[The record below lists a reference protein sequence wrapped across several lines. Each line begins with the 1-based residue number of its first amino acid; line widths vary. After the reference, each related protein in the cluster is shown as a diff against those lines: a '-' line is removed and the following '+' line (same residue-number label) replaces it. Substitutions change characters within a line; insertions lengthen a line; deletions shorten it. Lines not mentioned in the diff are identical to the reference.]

1 MPPTPQSDSA
11 STTTPPP
18 RSTAAGDQTRA
29 RIRQAALEL
38 LREGIRPKVMTVRQR
53 AGGRGSASTIADVL
67 NELWGEVGGW
77 AAAGLAGEAP
87 PWPRSVPPA
96 LINAAN
102 RLWEVALTEA
112 AARHQKDLAEA
123 QQHVRDANDRVR
135 ATDQARAETEM
146 RCDALRRENRRL
158 EEFCEQLKRQVEDQI
173 LQRRRLETRNERLTE
188 QLRALLTQKGSATG
202 QRTRVRSRKTAKPKA
217 KRWSKTPRKKL
228 PSRAR
233 IGHAQAR
240 KRAGKKRR

>member
-1 MPPTPQSDSA
+1 MPTASA
-11 STTTPPP
+11 SESATTPPP
-18 RSTAAGDQTRA
+18 PRSPAAGDQTRA
-29 RIRQAALEL
+29 LLRQAALEL
-38 LREGIRPKVMTVRQR
+38 LREGIRPKVMTVRSR

-67 NELWGEVGGW
+67 NELWVEVGGW
-77 AAAGLAGEAP
+77 AATELAGEAP
-87 PWPRSVPPA
+87 LWPRSVPPA

-112 AARHQKDLAEA
+112 AARHQKNLAEA

-158 EEFCEQLKRQVEDQI
+158 EDFCEQLKRQVEDQI
-173 LQRRRLETRNERLTE
+173 LQRRRLETKNERLTE
-188 QLRALLTQKGSATG
+188 QLRALLTRKGSATG

-217 KRWSKTPRKKL
+217 TKRSKTPRRKS

-233 IGHAQAR
+233 IGRAQAR

>member
-1 MPPTPQSDSA
+1 MPPAPQSDSA

-38 LREGIRPKVMTVRQR
+38 LREGIRPKVMTVRKR

-67 NELWGEVGGW
+67 NELWVEVGGW
-77 AAAGLAGEAP
+77 AAAELTGEAP

-96 LINAAN
+96 LVNAAH

-112 AARHQKDLAEA
+112 ATRHHKDLVEM
-123 QQHVRDANDRVR
+123 QQRGREANDRVR
-135 ATDQARAETEM
+135 AADQVRLETEM

-158 EEFCEQLKRQVEDQI
+158 EDFCEQLKRQVDDEI
-173 LQRRRLETRNERLTE
+173 VQRRRLEAKNDRLTE
-188 QLRALLTQKGSATG
+188 QLRVLAGGRKHPRG
-202 QRTRVRSRKTAKPKA
+202 TR
-217 KRWSKTPRKKL
+217 RKK
-228 PSRAR
+228 PARRKVKKRAVVRPKTTRAR
-233 IGHAQAR
+233 M
-240 KRAGKKRR
+240 RAGSQKNKRGRDRRRKS

>member
-1 MPPTPQSDSA
+1 MPTAPA
-11 STTTPPP
+11 SEAPMATLPP
-18 RSTAAGDQTRA
+18 RSTAAGDQTRVLL
-29 RIRQAALEL
+29 RQAALEL
-38 LREGIRPKVMTVRQR
+38 LREGIRPKVMTVRSR

-67 NELWGEVGGW
+67 NELWVEVGGW
-77 AAAGLAGEAP
+77 AAAELTGEAP
-87 PWPRSVPPA
+87 PWPRHVPPA

-112 AARHQKDLAEA
+112 AARHQKDLAEM
-123 QQHVRDANDRVR
+123 QQRVR
-135 ATDQARAETEM
+135 EANNQVSAADQARVATEM

-173 LQRRRLETRNERLTE
+173 LQRRRLETKNERLTE
-188 QLRALLTQKGSATG
+188 QLRALLTRKSLATG
-202 QRTRVRSRKTAKPKA
+202 QRTRVRLRKTAKPKA
-217 KRWSKTPRKKL
+217 TKRSKTPRRKS

-233 IGHAQAR
+233 IGRAQTR